1 MLTIKKIMYKPPATI
16 VFWNDGTKTVSVCEK
31 GDTYNKE
38 LGFAL
43 CVLKKKYGNKTV
55 HEMLE
60 KYVHMANEYSE
71 KDNSIIWEN
80 KPKEK
85 GFRKPNVVKK
95 RVKLHGKPD
104 KYIELTVEPI
114 ENESAYN
121 LLEETF
127 KETYFPTEQDFINY
141 IKNNWFERNIIA
153 SKEVSE
159 DGICTVVIKQ
169 TLSTNS
175 NKLEKQF
182 KVNLGEGME
191 FTIEFNI

>member
-55 HEMLE
+55 HEMLD
-60 KYVHMANEYSE
+60 KYVHSANEYNE
-71 KDNSIIWEN
+71 KDNAVIWEN

-95 RVKLHGKPD
+95 RVRLHGKPD

-114 ENESAYN
+114 ENEFTYN
-121 LLEETF
+121 FLE
-127 KETYFPTEQDFINY
+127 DF
-141 IKNNWFERNIIA
+141 
-153 SKEVSE
+153 
-159 DGICTVVIKQ
+159 
-169 TLSTNS
+169 
-175 NKLEKQF
+175 
-182 KVNLGEGME
+182 
-191 FTIEFNI
+191 FNDFYNFL